1 MKTRRKS
8 KGKNKDDK
16 KAKRSVAQ
24 IETKLRVDE
33 ATGHLKNKNY
43 NKALS
48 LYHKAKSRRRWRCKM
63 GGGLLTVA
71 KDNQPPSQGVDTNT
85 LKKN

>member
-48 LYHKAKSRRRWRCKM
+48 LYHKVCIYKS
-63 GGGLLTVA
+63 
-71 KDNQPPSQGVDTNT
+71 
-85 LKKN
+85 

>member
-1 MKTRRKS
+1 MTAERKGNERS
-8 KGKNKDDK
+8 KDGKKGK
-16 KAKRSVAQ
+16 RSAVQ

-48 LYHKAKSRRRWRCKM
+48 LYHQVSKY
-63 GGGLLTVA
+63 L
-71 KDNQPPSQGVDTNT
+71 
-85 LKKN
+85 